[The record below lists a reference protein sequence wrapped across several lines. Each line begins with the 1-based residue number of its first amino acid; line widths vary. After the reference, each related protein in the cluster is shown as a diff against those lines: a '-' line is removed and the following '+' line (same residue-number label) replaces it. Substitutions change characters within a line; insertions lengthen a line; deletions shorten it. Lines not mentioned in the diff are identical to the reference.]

1 MAERLTFIFTISGF
15 PFLQK
20 NSHPKPKPQKEMP
33 TFRSLHESIVESAS
47 TPVRGTVFGDPVG
60 WGVRD
65 GDGAGVR
72 DEKGDAAKTERDAK
86 RKRQS
91 DGGRR

>member
-1 MAERLTFIFTISGF
+1 
-15 PFLQK
+15 
-20 NSHPKPKPQKEMP
+20 MP

-47 TPVRGTVFGDPVG
+47 TPVRGTVFGDPEG